1 MRLCIFC
8 GIDSEKD
15 VKNIINI
22 YQTGFPTIKMIGK
35 IKENIWLSKTSKLI
49 FFRKKYINAYKI

>member
-1 MRLCIFC
+1 LKT
-8 GIDSEKD
+8 IDSEKD

-35 IKENIWLSKTSKLI
+35 M
-49 FFRKKYINAYKI
+49 